1 MPNLLQLKGAQP
13 SKPVRFAP
21 MFTNRWFQGLWTQR
35 NPLRDAGSSRIEEV
49 FYGSRGDALI
59 DGLNVEVTNR
69 LTLARR
75 PGTSV
80 FNSKSFPAIDA
91 FYEFRLFSSNLESI
105 KVMADTAGALYD
117 ATGPDTQKIIWT
129 KSARAGQTYMQSVG
143 DTLFF
148 GNGVE
153 QEKWVLSA
161 LTWAAS
167 TPFVEGSFVVDSNND
182 LQLSIGSQ
190 TAAIIAIQI
199 QSGLCTIFFPPGA
212 GLELPAAGANVTFA
226 GLTTVPS
233 LNGLTFLVNTGSNSS
248 QIVFPITHVNVSD
261 TTETGTATT
270 GSGISG
276 ATEPVWSGILGTLT
290 QDGGVQWVNHGSSVQ
305 QWGINTPTTAPTVT
319 QVAAPSTYGS
329 WASNT
334 YYAPTFVIEDT
345 NNNIEL
351 LTTDGTTGASQ
362 PTWNMTTGGTTA
374 DNTCVWTNQGSS
386 IRIASHA
393 YALGAYIAVTWT
405 YYITIPVFVN
415 GHETTKTV
423 PVTAS
428 AFFICVTAGTS
439 SNLPTAN
446 IGWASGLNTTTND
459 GTVVWK
465 NIGNKTTWTTYGASA
480 ALSLNTQILDSNG
493 NVETVQTPGE
503 SGTSAPTW
511 AKTTGSITLDNQIQ
525 WLNAGPFAVANTDPW
540 IYAYSYGNSLTG
552 HVSTAS
558 PESTAITPAL
568 GNQVVIQGTGS
579 GDPQVDIIY
588 LWRTVQ
594 GGSVLLFLDTIPNPG
609 AGQTWIYTDIAP
621 DTSLNVEIEAP
632 IDHANDPP
640 PTGIGAL
647 TYHLGSIWGRVGNI
661 VYFSNGPNTTVGSG
675 NESFP
680 PANSF
685 AFPDSVARL
694 WPCTL
699 GMVVFTNSQ
708 PYLIAGTNTSGSP
721 LISIPY
727 LNNPGLLSYN
737 AFDINGSVPNMMTSD
752 LQLVSFDPSS
762 GVTEVGFPIGDQFKK
777 VTTGG
782 FNTNLFTATNT
793 YVAWYVQ
800 GDDKGFFVSDGSTG
814 WFKLCPTPAPES
826 ANGATWSPFAALA
839 GGCSAVQ
846 SVEVSPGIKNLLIG
860 PKTFG
865 PILKRDTSVFSDN
878 GTAYNAFFTLGSIV
892 LAQPGQYA
900 SVEFITTDSVK
911 VGQPITLQVQLDEIG
926 PATDGLFEPLTNWTH
941 DLTELPN
948 NESMYAQRFYLSQT
962 QDPAICRSIQI
973 QVDFGVDTVQNELLS
988 ITAFGGYSQEK

>member
-1 MPNLLQLKGAQP
+1 
-13 SKPVRFAP
+13 

-35 NPLRDAGSSRIEEV
+35 NPLRDAGSTRIEEV

-59 DGLNVEVTNR
+59 DGINVEVTNR

-80 FNSKSFPAIDA
+80 FNTKSFPAIDA

-129 KSARAGQTYMQSVG
+129 KSAGAGQTYMQSVG
-143 DTLFF
+143 DSLFF
-148 GNGVE
+148 GDGVD

-161 LTWAAS
+161 LTWAPSISFA
-167 TPFVEGSFVVDSNND
+167 EGSFVVDTNNN

-190 TAAIIAIQI
+190 TATITDIQI
-199 QSGLCTIFFPPGA
+199 ESGLCTIFFPPGA
-212 GLELPAAGANVTFA
+212 GLLLPEAGANITFA
-226 GLTTVPS
+226 GMTTVSS
-233 LNGLTFLVNTGSNSS
+233 LNGLTFLCQTGSNSA
-248 QIVFPITHVNVSD
+248 QIVFPITHVDVAY
-261 TTETGTATT
+261 TAETGTATT
-270 GSGISG
+270 GSGVSG
-276 ATEPVWSGILGTLT
+276 ATQPVWSTPLGVVT
-290 QDGGVQWVNHGSSVQ
+290 QDGGVQWVNRGSSVQ
-305 QWGINTPTTAPTVT
+305 LWGIVAPTTAPTVT
-319 QVAAPSTYGS
+319 QVAAPGAYEL
-329 WASNT
+329 WEANT
-334 YYAPTFVIEDT
+334 FYAPTFVIEDS

-351 LTTDGTTGASQ
+351 LTTSGTTGSSQ
-362 PTWNMTTGGTTA
+362 PTWSMTTGATTA
-374 DNTCVWTNQGSS
+374 DNTCVWTNQGSA
-386 IRIASHA
+386 IRIASHV
-393 YALGAYIAVTWT
+393 YAVGTYIAVSWT
-405 YYITIPVFVN
+405 YYITVPTFVN
-415 GHETTKTV
+415 GRFINHTV
-423 PVTAS
+423 PVSAS
-428 AFFICVTAGTS
+428 AFFVCVTTGTS
-439 SNLPTAN
+439 SSLPTAN
-446 IGWASGLNTTTND
+446 IGWASGLNTLTHD
-459 GTVVWK
+459 GTVVWR
-465 NIGNKTTWTTYGASA
+465 NIGGKTTWATYGAA
-480 ALSLNTQILDSNG
+480 AVLSLNTQILDSNG
-493 NVETVQTPGE
+493 NVENVQVPGE
-503 SGTSAPTW
+503 SGATAPTW
-511 AKTTGSITLDNQIQ
+511 STVTGAYTVDNHVD
-525 WLNAGPFAVANTDPW
+525 WLNAGPFAVANTGAW

-558 PESTAITPAL
+558 PESQSITVSL
-568 GNQVVIQGTGS
+568 GNQAVIQGVGS
-579 GDPQVDIIY
+579 DDLQVDIIY

-594 GGSVLLFLDTIPNPG
+594 DGSILLFLDTIPNSG
-609 AGQTWIYTDIAP
+609 AGQTWIYTDITP
-621 DTSLNVEIEAP
+621 DTGLNALIEAP

-640 PTGIGAL
+640 PAGIGAL

-708 PYLIAGTNTSGSP
+708 PYLISGTNTTGSP

-762 GVTEVGFPIGDQFKK
+762 GVTEVGFPIGDQFQK

-782 FNTNLFTATNT
+782 FNTKLFTATNT

-800 GDDKGFFVSDGSTG
+800 GDDKGFFVSDGATG

-826 ANGATWSPFAALA
+826 ANGATWSPFSALA
-839 GGCSAVQ
+839 NGCSAVQ

-860 PKTFG
+860 PKTAG
-865 PILKRDTSVFSDN
+865 PILKRDTTVFSDN
-878 GTAYNAFFTLGSIV
+878 GTAYNAYFTLGSLV

-900 SVEFITTDSVK
+900 SVDFITMDSVK
-911 VGQPITLQVQLDEIG
+911 VGQPLTLQVQLDEIA
-926 PATDGLFEPLTNWTH
+926 PVSAGLFEPLTNWTH

-948 NESMYAQRFYLSQT
+948 NVSLWAQRFYLSQT
-962 QDPAICRSIQI
+962 LEPAICRSIQI
-973 QVDFGVDTVQNELLS
+973 LIEFGVDTVQNEVLS
-988 ITAFGGYSQEK
+988 ITAFGGFSQEK